1 VCGRCV
7 SLRRTPRT
15 VLVLSLLAKWRN
27 ETEELLGT
35 IDADSEDAISLEALS
50 RELLFR
56 REDSIRRQI
65 YNVVFST
72 LHANGDTDALPMA
85 KHALSVYDQRSTLVH
100 EGKLPARALNA
111 ATADAK
117 ALVERVLRAR
127 FGQLARAI

>member
-1 VCGRCV
+1 V

-72 LHANGDTDALPMA
+72 LHANGDTDALPMRNM
-85 KHALSVYDQRSTLVH
+85 L
-100 EGKLPARALNA
+100 
-111 ATADAK
+111 
-117 ALVERVLRAR
+117 
-127 FGQLARAI
+127 